1 MKVSHLFSALAL
13 VAASLFASGVRAGGE
28 AAATITGNEVRE
40 HVGFLSSDE
49 MKGRD
54 TGSPEERRAGDY
66 LAAAFARYGLEPVGE
81 DGSYFLPFQVAGDA
95 KLTKSTLR
103 IERDGFSRD
112 FAPRADAS
120 PFGFSGSGEIDAPL
134 VFAGYGITDP
144 QRNYDDYAGL
154 DVRGKAVLILR
165 HEMGATANGREFSPH
180 AHFATKARN
189 ARDHGAAALLI
200 VNGPVRDAN
209 DDEVMNFGGGTDDA
223 GLVAFHV
230 RQSLVQGLFRLAG
243 RDLTQ
248 VQREI
253 NEAMKPASFDLGA
266 RVKASV
272 AIERTSITA
281 RNVVGRLPG
290 SDPALASEIVVIGA
304 HYDHVGLGNHGSL
317 DPRAGGEIH
326 NGADD
331 NASGTAGMLEL
342 AQAFTQA
349 GARPRRTMLF
359 MGFSGEERGLLGSE
373 HFVKHAPVSVP
384 MDKVVGMI
392 NLDMI
397 GRLRPGSLEVGG
409 VGTSPGF
416 RELAERASKAQGLEA
431 KFDPSGYGP
440 SDHASFY
447 GAKVPVLFFFTGLH
461 DDYHRPGDDAD
472 KIEHDGA
479 AKVARAAFLCAESI
493 ANGDARP
500 AYVEVAPQ
508 ARGGNRNRPR
518 LGVMLDTARTSGGVA
533 LQQVVDGGPAAAAG
547 LRAGDVIVTFGEVNV
562 DKGSDLLE
570 ALGARKFDDKVQV
583 VVLRGE
589 ERVTV
594 EVTLTRP

>member
-1 MKVSHLFSALAL
+1 MKVRHLLTALAL
-13 VAASLFASGVRAGGE
+13 GAASFAATAVHAEGE
-28 AAATITGNEVRE
+28 AAATITGGEFRE
-40 HVGFLSSDE
+40 HIRFLSSDE

-54 TGSPEERRAGDY
+54 TGSPEERRAGEY
-66 LAAAFARYGLEPVGE
+66 LAQAFARYGLEPVGE
-81 DGSYFLPFQVAGDA
+81 DGSYFLPFQVAGNA
-95 KLTKSTLR
+95 SLKKSALS
-103 IERDGFSRD
+103 IERQGFSRE

-120 PFGFSGSGEIDAPL
+120 PFGFSGSGDVDAPL

-165 HEMGATANGREFSPH
+165 HEMRSTTGNRQFTPH
-180 AHFATKARN
+180 AHFATKAKN

-200 VNGPVRDAN
+200 VNGPVRDPA

-253 NEAMKPASFDLGA
+253 DEAMKPASFDLGA

-272 AIERTSITA
+272 AIERETVTA

-304 HYDHVGLGNHGSL
+304 HYDHVGLGGHGSL

-342 AQAFTQA
+342 AQAFA
-349 GARPRRTMLF
+349 GARPRRTILF

-384 MDKVVGMI
+384 MNKVVAMV

-409 VGTSPGF
+409 VGTSPAF
-416 RELAERASKAQGLEA
+416 RELAERATKAQGLEA

-472 KIEHDGA
+472 KIENDGA

-500 AYVEVAPQ
+500 PYVEVAPQ

-518 LGVMLDTARTSGGVA
+518 LGVMLDTSRTSGGVA
-533 LQQVVDGGPAAAAG
+533 LQQVVDGGPAALAG
-547 LRAGDVIVTFGEVNV
+547 LRAGDVIVRFGEVEV

-570 ALGARKFDDKVQV
+570 ALGAKKFDDKVQV
-583 VVLRGE
+583 VVLRGA

-594 EVTLTRP
+594 EVTLTRPQ